1 MDKIVFGYDLY
12 SPEGEIPNGFYIK
25 HFGELQDESWY
36 LDRGIKKVKTNLQE
50 NSLVN
55 NSNFYNSYVEKKS
68 VYDIVRDR
76 QGDNEYDWYYLIEP
90 YATFRTTF
98 LDKISKQALT
108 EIRNYKGKLL
118 ISFIQDG
125 GFGVDQDSFEVLLQF
140 IRTNNISED
149 KVYLIFQ
156 DFKLEENLTDTFD
169 TKYNF
174 YNFNLAQL
182 HKSQE
187 FNTILHNPGFDGW
200 SGKIDQVGRLYGEDS
215 IQTHNVFLENITEP
229 KKDFLFFT
237 RHWKLERLLMISHI
251 HKLGLDK
258 SKVSWTNKPME
269 TGPSVS
275 KKLIDEFLSYDNNEE
290 VVDLLMNTS
299 SVLDIQDITGIEG
312 YGYESKELYTQTYI
326 SDVGETLFFQD
337 DNFPSGYLS
346 EKIWKPIGHSHPFV
360 LLAPAFSLKYIKEEF
375 GYLTFGDYIDESY
388 DEEVEDWKRLEKVK
402 QVMTEFSERSVKD
415 KVNFLKQVSS
425 ILKHNQDLFF
435 SMNSKQYIDKVLNFL
450 R

>member
-1 MDKIVFGYDLY
+1 
-12 SPEGEIPNGFYIK
+12 
-25 HFGELQDESWY
+25 
-36 LDRGIKKVKTNLQE
+36 
-50 NSLVN
+50 
-55 NSNFYNSYVEKKS
+55 
-68 VYDIVRDR
+68 
-76 QGDNEYDWYYLIEP
+76 
-90 YATFRTTF
+90 
-98 LDKISKQALT
+98 
-108 EIRNYKGKLL
+108 
-118 ISFIQDG
+118 
-125 GFGVDQDSFEVLLQF
+125 
-140 IRTNNISED
+140 
-149 KVYLIFQ
+149 
-156 DFKLEENLTDTFD
+156 
-169 TKYNF
+169 
-174 YNFNLAQL
+174 
-182 HKSQE
+182 
-187 FNTILHNPGFDGW
+187 
-200 SGKIDQVGRLYGEDS
+200 
-215 IQTHNVFLENITEP
+215 
-229 KKDFLFFT
+229 
-237 RHWKLERLLMISHI
+237 
-251 HKLGLDK
+251 
-258 SKVSWTNKPME
+258 
-269 TGPSVS
+269 VS

-326 SDVGETLFFQD
+326 SVVGETLFFQD

-388 DEEVEDWKRLEKVK
+388 DEEVDDWKRFEKVK